1 MTHLIETYGLYLLFG
16 LIMLESAG
24 IPLPGETA
32 LIAAAV
38 ASAHD
43 RLPAIWWVITVAAS
57 AAIIGDNLGYWAG
70 REGLIKLLRRWKRVA
85 RFEDRVLPPA
95 ERFFRKHGAKTVFF
109 GRFVAL
115 LRITAAWLAG
125 MSRMS
130 WPKFLFWNA
139 AGGIVWATGVGLIAY
154 FLGKRAADIVE
165 KLGYGAAAVLV
176 VVAIGAFFG
185 VRRWKRRIGLEE
197 VPDAREEPQPT
208 R

>member
-16 LIMLESAG
+16 LILLESAG

-32 LIAAAV
+32 LIAAGV

-43 RLPAIWWVITVAAS
+43 RLPDIWWVIVVAAS
-57 AAIIGDNLGYWAG
+57 AAILGDNLGYWAG
-70 REGLIKLLRRWKRVA
+70 REGLIKLIRRWKRIA

-95 ERFFRKHGAKTVFF
+95 ERFFAKHGSKTVFF
-109 GRFVAL
+109 GRFIAL

-125 MSRMS
+125 MSKMP

-154 FLGKRAADIVE
+154 FLGRGAADIVE
-165 KLGYGAAAVLV
+165 KFGYGAAAVLIV
-176 VVAIGAFFG
+176 GAIAAFFG
-185 VRRWKRRIGLEE
+185 VRYWKKRMGLEE
-197 VPDAREEPQPT
+197 EKAPAEAS
-208 R
+208 